1 MVGTAPLP
9 LWVSKFPKASY
20 RACLLWKW
28 APSCRRMIASRKPT
42 LSPHFSFY
50 LFLLMAGWMILP
62 GFFVFLLICLSSLCR
77 VFRPYHLA
85 TCKTFPSNSCIPV
98 LDACLGQISLSC
110 LLSPTQLCEMSS
122 LCHVGSGA
130 SQFFMLGLLCFWR
143 ICVLAASCAWS
154 DFKLFEVYLC
164 CIFLSM
170 VASICLSAI
179 RNDCSGRLGQ
189 DWYTTFVV
197 GIFQIFDVVGRSTP
211 QAEPEVLEWSCLQF
225 KIAIRDPQH
234 PMDGTPIPMMPF

>member
-85 TCKTFPSNSCIPV
+85 TCMTFPSNSCIPV
-98 LDACLGQISLSC
+98 LDALARSACHVSC
-110 LLSPTQLCEMSS
+110 LP
-122 LCHVGSGA
+122 H
-130 SQFFMLGLLCFWR
+130 
-143 ICVLAASCAWS
+143 SCAR
-154 DFKLFEVYLC
+154 
-164 CIFLSM
+164 
-170 VASICLSAI
+170 CLHCAMSV
-179 RNDCSGRLGQ
+179 R
-189 DWYTTFVV
+189 
-197 GIFQIFDVVGRSTP
+197 
-211 QAEPEVLEWSCLQF
+211 VLPSSSCLVCSAF
-225 KIAIRDPQH
+225 DA
-234 PMDGTPIPMMPF
+234 FVC